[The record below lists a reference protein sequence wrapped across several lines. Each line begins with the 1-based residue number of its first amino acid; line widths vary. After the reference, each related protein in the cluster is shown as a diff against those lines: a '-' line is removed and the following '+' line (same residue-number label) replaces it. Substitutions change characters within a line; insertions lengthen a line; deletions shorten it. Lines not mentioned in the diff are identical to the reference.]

1 MLKFKEGR
9 LSMGKKDTVTKDYI
23 KDNKVFADAFNYL
36 IYDGK
41 PVIQPEKLHPLDS
54 TIIGVPYGDAGAE
67 VPVQKYRDEFK
78 YLAAMEDDSAI
89 YLLLGAEVQA
99 NIHYAMPV
107 KDMVYDA
114 LEYAAQVEKAAK
126 SHREVL
132 KQGKAEKKPSVGE
145 YLSGFYKEDRLIPV
159 ITLVIYFGAEE
170 WDGPMSIH
178 DMLSVKNPEILSLV
192 QDYRIHLIAP
202 ASLSDEEINKFSTN
216 LREVLLFIK
225 YSKNKEKLA
234 ELLTHD
240 SRFKS
245 IDRKAV
251 RVMNTVANLKLNL
264 NESEGD
270 MDMCQAIDE
279 MISDARTEGREQGRT
294 EGTQETMV
302 TLIKNLMNSMK
313 ITVDDAMTHLQIP
326 VNERAELIAQVI
338 KNK

>member
-1 MLKFKEGR
+1 
-9 LSMGKKDTVTKDYI
+9 V
-23 KDNKVFADAFNYL
+23 
-36 IYDGK
+36 
-41 PVIQPEKLHPLDS
+41 
-54 TIIGVPYGDAGAE
+54 E

-78 YLAAMEDDSAI
+78 YLTAMEDDSAI
-89 YLLLGAEVQA
+89 YLLLGAEAQA

>member
-1 MLKFKEGR
+1 
-9 LSMGKKDTVTKDYI
+9 
-23 KDNKVFADAFNYL
+23 
-36 IYDGK
+36 
-41 PVIQPEKLHPLDS
+41 
-54 TIIGVPYGDAGAE
+54 
-67 VPVQKYRDEFK
+67 
-78 YLAAMEDDSAI
+78 
-89 YLLLGAEVQA
+89 
-99 NIHYAMPV
+99 
-107 KDMVYDA
+107 
-114 LEYAAQVEKAAK
+114 
-126 SHREVL
+126 
-132 KQGKAEKKPSVGE
+132 
-145 YLSGFYKEDRLIPV
+145 
-159 ITLVIYFGAEE
+159 
-170 WDGPMSIH
+170 
-178 DMLSVKNPEILSLV
+178 MLSVKNPEILSLV

>member
-1 MLKFKEGR
+1 
-9 LSMGKKDTVTKDYI
+9 MGKKDTVTKDYI

-41 PVIQPEKLHPLDS
+41 PVIQPEKLHPLDT
-54 TIIGVPYGDAGAE
+54 TITGIPYGDDGVE

-78 YLAAMEDDSAI
+78 YLTAMEDDSAI
-89 YLLLGAEVQA
+89 YLLLGAEAQA

-126 SHREVL
+126 SHREAL
-132 KQGKAEKKPSVGE
+132 KKKTSEKKPSVGE

-159 ITLVIYFGAEE
+159 ITLVIYFGAEK
-170 WDGPMSIH
+170 WDGPMGIH
-178 DMLSVKNPEILSLV
+178 EMLLVKDSKILSLV
-192 QDYRIHLIAP
+192 PDYRIHLIAP

-240 SRFKS
+240 NRFKLV
-245 IDRKAV
+245 DRKAA
-251 RVMNTVANLKLNL
+251 RVMNTVTNLKLKV
-264 NESEGD
+264 EEKEGE
-270 MDMCQAIDE
+270 MDMCQAIEE
-279 MISDARTEGREQGRT
+279 MMNDKFNDGFSDGFNEGHNEANISIALNMLKKKYSIEEIS
-294 EGTQETMV
+294 ELLELPIEKIQELKSTMV
-302 TLIKNLMNSMK
+302 TEKVLKK
-313 ITVDDAMTHLQIP
+313 
-326 VNERAELIAQVI
+326 
-338 KNK
+338 